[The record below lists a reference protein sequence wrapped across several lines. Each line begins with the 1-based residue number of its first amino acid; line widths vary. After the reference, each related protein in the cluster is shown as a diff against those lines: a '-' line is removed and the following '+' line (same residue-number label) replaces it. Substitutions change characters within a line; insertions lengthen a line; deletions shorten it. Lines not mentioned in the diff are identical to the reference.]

1 MSRDLVS
8 QNISQNTRKIPP
20 GTIAMWPSNTIPK
33 GWLLCDGSIYDQ
45 AAYPAL
51 FAVIAENYTSGDYPQ
66 LPDLRTRVPYATG
79 SIAATGGVSTVTLSA
94 AESGLKSHTHTY
106 TDFYP
111 TTEFAACSGSGVG
124 SLKTG
129 ATALETSTGVYVSV
143 NGNILSYPSGKSATS
158 AHTNL
163 QPYLLINFIIK
174 T

>member
-1 MSRDLVS
+1 
-8 QNISQNTRKIPP
+8 
-20 GTIAMWPSNTIPK
+20 MWPSNTIPR
-33 GWLLCDGSIYDQ
+33 GWLLCDGSTYDQ

-79 SIAATGGVSTVTLSA
+79 SIAATGGVSTVTLLGS
-94 AESGLKSHTHTY
+94 ESGLKSHTHTY
-106 TDFYP
+106 TDYYP
-111 TTEFAACSGSGVG
+111 DTDFGACSGASAVG
-124 SLKTG
+124 SLKQG
-129 ATALETSTGVYVSV
+129 ATAAETSSGVYVGTS
-143 NGNILSYPSGKSATS
+143 SYAFDGYGYPAQA

>member
-1 MSRDLVS
+1 
-8 QNISQNTRKIPP
+8 
-20 GTIAMWPSNTIPK
+20 MWPSNTIPR

-79 SIAATGGVSTVTLSA
+79 SIAATGGVSTVTLSGP
-94 AESGLKSHTHTY
+94 ESGLKSHTHTFLDY
-106 TDFYP
+106 YP
-111 TTEFAACSGSGVG
+111 ENDYNACSGSARS
-124 SLKTG
+124 SLKSG
-129 ATALETSTGVYVSV
+129 AIATETSSGVYVGES
-143 NGNILSYPSGKSATS
+143 SYAFDGFGYPAQA

>member
-20 GTIAMWPSNTIPK
+20 GTIAMLPSSTIPV
-33 GWLLCDGSIYDQ
+33 GWLLCDGSVYDQ

-79 SIAATGGVSTVTLSA
+79 SIAATGGQSTVTLTA
-94 AESGLKSHTHTY
+94 AQSGLRSHTHTY
-106 TDFYP
+106 TDFYADS
-111 TTEFAACSGSGVG
+111 TFDACSGGAVG
-124 SLKTG
+124 SVKSG
-129 ATALETSTGVYVSV
+129 ATAGETSTGVYIVDT
-143 NGNILSYPSGKSATS
+143 SYESGYPAQA

-163 QPYLLINFIIK
+163 QP
-174 T
+174 

>member
-1 MSRDLVS
+1 
-8 QNISQNTRKIPP
+8 
-20 GTIAMWPSNTIPK
+20 MWPSNTIPR

-111 TTEFAACSGSGVG
+111 TADFGACSGSDVG

-129 ATALETSTGVYVSV
+129 TTAAETSTGVYV
-143 NGNILSYPSGKSATS
+143 GDTSYASGYPAQA

>member
-33 GWLLCDGSIYDQ
+33 GWLLCDGDTINQDL
-45 AAYPAL
+45 YPAL
-51 FAVIAENYTSGDYPQ
+51 FSVIGYTYTSGDYPS
-66 LPDLRTRVPYATG
+66 LPDLRTLVPYATG
-79 SIAATGGVSTVTLSA
+79 SAGTTGGVSTVTLSA
-94 AESGLKSHTHTY
+94 AESGLRSHTHTY
-106 TDFYP
+106 TDFYADS
-111 TTEFAACSGSGVG
+111 TFAACSGAAVG
-124 SLKTG
+124 SVKSG
-129 ATALETSTGVYVSV
+129 ATAGETSTGVYIVDT
-143 NGNILSYPSGKSATS
+143 SYGSGYPAQA